1 MKRWVGPIAVV
12 LCLLTQYAFW
22 FGRGGVVAFIH
33 REHHI
38 HALKAGNAELLKT
51 DEALAAEVKS
61 LQTGRAAIEARARAG
76 LGMIKKGETF
86 YEIIPGSPPATHT
99 AESVFR
105 DQQLA
110 ARG

>member
-1 MKRWVGPIAVV
+1 MKRWIGPLAVA

-22 FGRGGVVAFIH
+22 FGRGGVVAYIH
-33 REHHI
+33 RERHI
-38 HALKAGNAELLKT
+38 VRLKKGNTALLKT
-51 DEALAAEVKS
+51 DEQLAAEVRS
-61 LQTGRAAIEARARAG
+61 LQTGRAAIEAHARSG

-86 YEIIPGSPPATHT
+86 YEIIPGSPPATQT

>member
-1 MKRWVGPIAVV
+1 MRKWVGPVALVFCV
-12 LCLLTQYAFW
+12 LTQYAFW
-22 FGRGGVVAFIH
+22 FGHGGVVALVH

-38 HALKAGNAELLKT
+38 DALKTGNAALLKT
-51 DEALAAEVKS
+51 DQELAAEVES
-61 LQTGRAAIEARARAG
+61 LQSGRAAIQARARSG

-99 AESVFR
+99 AQSLFR